1 MSFLSFFFQACAVIE
16 SAAGA
21 SQEVDSGASR
31 PQGDHTPSRPVTSE
45 PEKADR
51 VERPLSSE

>member
-1 MSFLSFFFQACAVIE
+1 MIE